1 MVLPMGKG
9 EEHPRGTR
17 LEPTRV
23 AAGGRPTVNRQ
34 REARAVILC
43 QSSIMRGAIAAS
55 LESDGID
62 CIDGR
67 TKADVAIVVTGLL
80 CTGRGSEADALH
92 GVGARKWVVLSR
104 SDDDPVFHHLIEQ
117 GLDPCMVPE
126 DIDGRD
132 LCHVVRLAASDHVL
146 SMGRFCRNS
155 HPGDARRLAQAGL
168 EPDQWR
174 LLEHL
179 SNGLSNKEI
188 AIAEDTS
195 ESAIKSRLRCLLHRL
210 DLSNRT
216 KAAVLAV
223 RCGIGGDPIN

>member
-1 MVLPMGKG
+1 MITNLS
-9 EEHPRGTR
+9 RGDTSSWDAIGNQ
-17 LEPTRV
+17 PGSQS
-23 AAGGRPTVNRQ
+23 GGRPTVNIQ

-55 LESDGID
+55 LENDGID
-62 CIDGR
+62 CIEGR
-67 TKADVAIVVTGLL
+67 SKADVAIVVTGLL
-80 CTGRGSEADALH
+80 CTGRGSAVDALH
-92 GVGARKWVVLSR
+92 GIKAQKWVVLSR
-104 SDDDPVFHHLIEQ
+104 DDDDPVFHHLIEK

-126 DIDGRD
+126 DIDGSD
-132 LCHVVRLAASDHVL
+132 LCHVVRLAASGHVL
-146 SMGRFCRNS
+146 SMGKFCQSAHR
-155 HPGDARRLAQAGL
+155 GDAKKLAEANL
-168 EPDQWR
+168 DPEQWR

-188 AIAEDTS
+188 AIAEDTT

-223 RCGIGGDPIN
+223 RCGIGRKPLN